1 MASSMRNTYTAVLAR
16 GELWRDEV
24 ATEPY
29 EAGWAGEAVF
39 FVRVTEVRGASGLQ
53 AACRVQISPDGLA
66 WVDEGTSLLIQAQT
80 DHLGFARCS
89 HFGGWLRLCASLP
102 PGLEVKVVATLS
114 LKA

>member
-16 GELWRDEV
+16 GELWQDEV

-29 EAGWAGEAVF
+29 EAAWAGEAVF
-39 FVRVTEVRGASGLQ
+39 FVRVTEVHGGAPLQ
-53 AACRVQISPDGLA
+53 AEGRVQISPDGMH
-66 WVDEGTSLLIQAQT
+66 WVDEGASLMIDARV

-89 HFGGWLRLCASLP
+89 HFGGWLRLRTSLP
-102 PGLEVKVVATLS
+102 AGMAVKVVATLA